1 MTVDMRVYDGI
12 VEQALDM
19 SKTYREDERTEEEL
33 RALFKHLG
41 IEVPEDKLK
50 AVGRYVEMAKSRRA
64 DSDFNTFGPG
74 ASSGV

>member
-1 MTVDMRVYDGI
+1 MRVYEGI

-33 RALFKHLG
+33 SALLAELKV
-41 IEVPEDKLK
+41 EMPPEKLK
-50 AVGRYVEMAKSRRA
+50 AIGRYVELAKSRRVDA
-64 DSDFNTFGPG
+64 EFNTFGPG